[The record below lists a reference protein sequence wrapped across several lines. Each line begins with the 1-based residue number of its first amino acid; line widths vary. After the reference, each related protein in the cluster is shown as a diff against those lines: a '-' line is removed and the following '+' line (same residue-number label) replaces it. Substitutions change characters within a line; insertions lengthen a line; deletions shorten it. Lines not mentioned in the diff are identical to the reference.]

1 MSLTR
6 RGLLFV
12 LGAGAG
18 VTLSPAMWH
27 LTRDIALWTQN
38 WPWIP
43 RLNYGPLDRKPALS
57 KSFAGGSPIRVLT
70 VSGKPSIALGNPDH
84 PLSQGGLSAIAAPEV
99 QMLYRPARVKSPL
112 KKTAAGGHE
121 PISWEDAAALLAE
134 KAKEAGSASAVITGD
149 VNGTTREVFSAF
161 LGKLGSSDLYPMPC
175 EQQTAAMA
183 WNGLM
188 GASGLPGFDIENS
201 DCVLALGADLLESSG
216 TPVRNAKA
224 FSRARPMGETPRV
237 TWIACGPLKNRTAAV
252 SDIFVAVPPGGEGI
266 FALGLANLLIAS
278 GAWTMAPDFDA
289 FRAVAA
295 SWTPA
300 RVQEAIGVA
309 PEQLALVADALKK
322 ARRPLVVPGT
332 APGQGGSPAAYAAGM
347 ALNVIMGN
355 VGKPGGVRPL
365 QSLPEVVSG
374 AMTREA
380 MLAKDLVA
388 GLKAV
393 AAGTKAAPKLLM
405 VYEANPRL
413 ALPEADAMNAALD
426 KAGFV
431 VSFSSFMDET
441 AAKADLVLPNP
452 LCIERFDDLETP
464 YGSGFVSYTLGMPVT
479 KPVVDAKASPDII
492 LGLAKKLGLDLG
504 FSSFEAVLEAK
515 MKVVEDTPGFIA
527 DKTTPWEA
535 IAKGVEPAAAAVAR
549 GLKGGKAWVSVRTAD
564 ADGMF
569 LGAATLARVDAARPD
584 GLLLAPQFLLNVGT
598 QSVALPPHNTPT
610 IRRNELVGKDLMISL
625 NGQTAAAAGLRAGDR
640 VTVSSSAGSVK
651 GRVYIDESVM
661 PGVVS
666 APLGFG
672 RTVGDEFSKDK
683 GDNLFKVLTV
693 TEEAGTGKPTWA
705 AVAVRI
711 AKG

>member
-6 RGLLFV
+6 RGFLFV

-18 VTLSPAMWH
+18 VTLSPVMWK
-27 LTRDIALWTQN
+27 LTDDVSIWTQN

-43 RLNYGPLDRKPALS
+43 RLQYGPLDRKPALS

-70 VSGKPSIALGNPDH
+70 VGGRPSVALGNPAH
-84 PLSQGGLSAIAAPEV
+84 PLSQGGLSAMAAPEV
-99 QMLYRPARVKSPL
+99 QMLYRPSRIAGPL
-112 KKTAAGGHE
+112 RKTAAGGHE
-121 PISWEDAAALLAE
+121 SISWEDAAALLAE
-134 KAKEAGSASAVITGD
+134 KAKEAGSSTAVITGD

-161 LGKLGSSDLYPMPC
+161 LGNLGSTEMYPMPC

-188 GASGLPGFDIENS
+188 GGSGLPGFDIENS

-224 FSRARPMGETPRV
+224 FAKARPMGETPKT
-237 TWIACGPLKNRTAAV
+237 TWIACGALKNRTAAV

-266 FALGLANLLIAS
+266 FALGLANLLLAS
-278 GAWTMAPDFDA
+278 GAWTMAPDFEA
-289 FRAVAA
+289 FRSVAA

-309 PEQLALVADALKK
+309 PEQLALVAEALKN
-322 ARRPLVVPGT
+322 ARRPLVVPGA
-332 APGQGGSPAAYAAGM
+332 APGQGGSPAAYAAGL
-347 ALNVIMGN
+347 ALNVILGN
-355 VGKPGGVRPL
+355 VGQPGGVRPL
-365 QSLPEVVSG
+365 PSLPGVVSG
-374 AMTREA
+374 AMSREA
-380 MLAKDLVA
+380 MLSKDLVA
-388 GLKAV
+388 ALKAV
-393 AAGTKAAPKLLM
+393 AGGTKAAPQLLM
-405 VYEANPRL
+405 VYEANPRY
-413 ALPEADAMNAALD
+413 ALPEAEAMDAALD

-452 LCIERFDDLETP
+452 VSIERFDDLETP
-464 YGSGFVSYTLGMPVT
+464 YGSGFVSYTLGIPVT
-479 KPVVDAKASPDII
+479 KPVVDAKSSADVV
-492 LGLAKKLGLDLG
+492 LGLAKTLGMDLG

-515 MKVVEDTPGFIA
+515 MKAAEETPGFIA
-527 DKTTPWEA
+527 GQTMPWDA
-535 IAKGVEPAAAAVAR
+535 IARGIEPAGTAVAR
-549 GLKGGKAWVSVRTAD
+549 GLKNGQAFVSVRTAD
-564 ADGMF
+564 YDGVY
-569 LGAATLARVDAARPD
+569 LGASSLARIAAAKPD
-584 GLLLAPQFLLNVGT
+584 GLLLAPQFLLNIGT
-598 QSVALPPHNTPT
+598 QNAALPPHNTPT
-610 IRRNELVGKDLMISL
+610 IRRNELVGNDLMISL
-625 NGQTAAAAGLRAGDR
+625 NGQTASAAGLKAGDR
-640 VTVSSSAGSVK
+640 VSVTSSAGSVK

-666 APLGFG
+666 APLGLG
-672 RTVGDEFSKDK
+672 RTVGDEFSKGK

-705 AVAVRI
+705 SVAVRI

>member
-6 RGLLFV
+6 RGFLFV

-18 VTLSPAMWH
+18 VTLSPVMWK
-27 LTRDIALWTQN
+27 LTDDVSIWTQN

-43 RLNYGPLDRKPALS
+43 RLQYGPLDRKPALS

-70 VSGKPSIALGNPDH
+70 VGGRPSIALGNPDH
-84 PLSQGGLSAIAAPEV
+84 PLSQGALSAMAAPEV
-99 QMLYRPARVKSPL
+99 QMLYRPSRIAGPL

-134 KAKEAGSASAVITGD
+134 KAKEAGSSTAVITGD
-149 VNGTTREVFSAF
+149 INGTTREVFSAL
-161 LGKLGSSDLYPMPC
+161 LGNLGSTEMYPMPC

-188 GASGLPGFDIENS
+188 GGSGLPGFDIENS

-224 FSRARPMGETPRV
+224 FSKARPMGETPKT
-237 TWIACGPLKNRTAAV
+237 TWIACGALKNRTAAV

-278 GAWTMAPDFDA
+278 GAWTMAPDFET
-289 FRAVAA
+289 FRSVAA
-295 SWTPA
+295 AWTPA

-309 PEQLALVADALKK
+309 PEQLALVAETLKK
-322 ARRPLVVPGT
+322 ARRPLVVPGA
-332 APGQGGSPAAYAAGM
+332 APGQGGSPAAYAAGL
-347 ALNVIMGN
+347 ALNVILGN
-355 VGKPGGVRPL
+355 VGQPGGIRPL
-365 QSLPEVVSG
+365 PSLPGVVSG

-388 GLKAV
+388 CLKAV

-405 VYEANPRL
+405 VYEANPRY
-413 ALPEADAMNAALD
+413 ALPEAEAMNAALD

-452 LCIERFDDLETP
+452 LSIERFDDLETP

-479 KPVVDAKASPDII
+479 KPVVDAKSSADVV
-492 LGLAKKLGLDLG
+492 LGLAKKLGMDLG

-515 MKVVEDTPGFIA
+515 MAAVEATPGFIA
-527 DKTTPWEA
+527 GQTTPWDA
-535 IAKGVEPAAAAVAR
+535 IAKGIEPVGAAVAR
-549 GLKGGKAWVSVRTAD
+549 GLKSGKAFVSVRTVGNED
-564 ADGMF
+564 VY
-569 LGAATLARVDAARPD
+569 LGASSLARIVAVKPD

-598 QSVALPPHNTPT
+598 QNVALPPHNTPT
-610 IRRNELVGKDLMISL
+610 IRRNELVGKDLMVSL
-625 NGQTAAAAGLRAGDR
+625 NGQTASAAGLKAGDR
-640 VTVSSSAGSVK
+640 VSVTSSAGSVK

-672 RTVGDEFSKDK
+672 RTVGDEFSKGK

-705 AVAVRI
+705 SVAVRI